1 MNSLANILKKGLSAQ
16 GLMEYLGR
24 RKRYFTTE
32 GKFYFY
38 EQNMAMLKTYVRFYA
53 KIEYRVHMLC
63 QVTEL

>member
-1 MNSLANILKKGLSAQ
+1 
-16 GLMEYLGR
+16 MEYLGR
-24 RKRYFTTE
+24 RKRYFTSE

-38 EQNMAMLKTYVRFYA
+38 EQNMAMLKTHVRFYA